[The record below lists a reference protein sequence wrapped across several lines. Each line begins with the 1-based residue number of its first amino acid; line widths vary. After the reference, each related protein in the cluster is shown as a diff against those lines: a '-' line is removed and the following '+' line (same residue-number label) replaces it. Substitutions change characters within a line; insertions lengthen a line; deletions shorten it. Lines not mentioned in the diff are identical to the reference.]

1 MRHSGWRMGSSFA
14 TSASTDAYHPGRRY
28 EVWILGG
35 ALVGIR
41 CWEFAPRR
49 RIFGRAVVARE
60 NSRYRVNPAL
70 AACYRAL
77 REPAPAVGNRRV
89 VVVSET
95 HSLGS
100 SLSDLLRSTGIRIE
114 TTTPLEAMEMLGPDM
129 GTGRRSLIIAAST
142 GFECLTA
149 RRWAQGAFP
158 DSALIVVGSRDPTLR
173 KIAGAKLVSLPI
185 TVEEF
190 LDLVRASV
198 R

>member
-1 MRHSGWRMGSSFA
+1 M
-14 TSASTDAYHPGRRY
+14 
-28 EVWILGG
+28 
-35 ALVGIR
+35 
-41 CWEFAPRR
+41 
-49 RIFGRAVVARE
+49 
-60 NSRYRVNPAL
+60 
-70 AACYRAL
+70 
-77 REPAPAVGNRRV
+77 GNRRV

-114 TTTPLEAMEMLGPDM
+114 TTTPLKAMEVLGPDM

-158 DSALIVVGSRDPTLR
+158 DSTLIVVGSRDPTLR
-173 KIAGAKLVSLPI
+173 RIAGAKLVSLPI
-185 TVEEF
+185 KVEEF